1 MKINQKYRLNDKYKS
16 TLESVEDWLDNVDPD
31 EFINEML
38 ELQEQATGPTC
49 EEFIAS
55 FNNK

>member
-1 MKINQKYRLNDKYKS
+1 MNNKYKS
-16 TLESVEDWLDNVDPD
+16 TLDAVQNWLDDVDPD

-49 EEFIAS
+49 DEFIDS
-55 FNNK
+55 FNIKDNKD

>member
-1 MKINQKYRLNDKYKS
+1 MNNKYES
-16 TLESVEDWLDNVDPD
+16 TLEAVQNWLDDVDPD
-31 EFINEML
+31 EFINEMS

-55 FNNK
+55 FNIKDNKD

>member
-1 MKINQKYRLNDKYKS
+1 MNDKYKS
-16 TLESVEDWLDNVDPD
+16 ILDSVEDWLDNVDPD
-31 EFINEML
+31 EFIDEML
-38 ELQEQATGPTC
+38 ELQKQDTGPTC

>member
-1 MKINQKYRLNDKYKS
+1 MNNKYKS
-16 TLESVEDWLDNVDPD
+16 NLDSIEEWLDNVDPD
-31 EFINEML
+31 EFIDQML

-55 FNNK
+55 FNIKE

>member
-1 MKINQKYRLNDKYKS
+1 MNDKYKS
-16 TLESVEDWLDNVDPD
+16 TLESVKDWLDNVDPD

-38 ELQEQATGPTC
+38 EFQKQATGPTC
-49 EEFIAS
+49 DEFIAS

>member
-1 MKINQKYRLNDKYKS
+1 MNDKYKS
-16 TLESVEDWLDNVDPD
+16 TLESVKDWLDNVDPD

-49 EEFIAS
+49 DEFIDS
-55 FNNK
+55 FNIKDNKD

>member
-1 MKINQKYRLNDKYKS
+1 MNDKHKA
-16 TLESVEDWLDNVDPD
+16 TLDAVQNWLDNVDPD

-49 EEFIAS
+49 DEFIAS